1 MKNEPIVSIIV
12 PFYNSASFLEDAI
25 ISVVSQKC
33 DYEAIF
39 IDDGSKDNGFKIV
52 EQYAVKN
59 SRIKLIRQNNQGANR
74 ARANG
79 VKAAF
84 GKWIVFLDAD
94 DLLLDS
100 FSDIIDKWGRKF
112 DGDVIVSYN
121 ELLPIQEDHTIDAET
136 YRRGILT
143 QKIHTGPWCKIYK
156 RSLFSDFVF
165 DIPSSIISAEDYLMN
180 VRLAFNVYQD
190 VMMIRDD
197 YYKYRGDINPQSAMK
212 TFKGSEEHDRIY
224 IKCFNESFSSDN
236 KKKYRDIIVKRSLM
250 YWHLKFRKVHRI
262 KLDGYDT
269 ELYKEVLQDLKIC
282 NYKLTFGEY
291 CNLKLRNPF
300 CRTVMDYCIRVN
312 GVIKRFANRF
322 TKSDDYERSILLYN
336 SVSSQ

>member
-1 MKNEPIVSIIV
+1 MNPLISIII

-25 ISVVSQKC
+25 ISIVSQSC

-52 EQYAVKN
+52 EKYIASN
-59 SRIKLIRQNNQGANR
+59 SRIKLIRQRNQGASR

-79 VKAAF
+79 VKVAR
-84 GKWIVFLDAD
+84 GKWIAFLDAD

-100 FSDIIDKWGRKF
+100 FSETVNKWCREF
-112 DGDVIVSYN
+112 SGDVIVTYN
-121 ELLPIQEDHTIDAET
+121 EHLPIQEVHTIDADT
-136 YRRGILT
+136 YRKGILT

-180 VRLAFNVYQD
+180 IRLAFNVNQD
-190 VMMIRDD
+190 VLMTIEN
-197 YYKYRGDINPQSAMK
+197 YYKYRGDVNPQSAMK
-212 TFKGSEEHDRIY
+212 TFKGSEEYDRMYFQCFEASFTPAYREKYSEY
-224 IKCFNESFSSDN
+224 ILIWKLSRWHQ
-236 KKKYRDIIVKRSLM
+236 KY
-250 YWHLKFRKVHRI
+250 RKVHKI
-262 KLDGYDT
+262 QLDEYNAD
-269 ELYKEVLQDLKIC
+269 LYRQILHEIQMC
-282 NYKLTFGEY
+282 NYKLSFAEY
-291 CNLKLRNPF
+291 CNLKLRNPL

-322 TKSDDYERSILLYN
+322 IKSDDYERSILLYN